1 MGHTRTAN
9 WDWAFLGAPVYLI
22 ARMSNVVRETG
33 RGLRPF
39 LTWSALTIVLIGSA
53 VAIPGIVMALA
64 PGVFSNEA
72 EQSISDQAS
81 AIGSRGIKA
90 TCPDVP
96 PLLVGDT
103 MICRA
108 VTSTKVSNV
117 QVSLQRKNGWIEWRV
132 DDWGLYA
139 TNR

>member
-1 MGHTRTAN
+1 
-9 WDWAFLGAPVYLI
+9 
-22 ARMSNVVRETG
+22 MSNVVRETG

-72 EQSISDQAS
+72 EQSISDQAM
-81 AIGSRGIKA
+81 AIGSRGMKA

-96 PLLVGDT
+96 PLLVGDSMT
-103 MICRA
+103 CSA
-108 VTSTKVSNV
+108 VTSTKVANV
-117 QVSLQRKNGWIEWRV
+117 EVSLQRKNGWIEWRV
-132 DDWGLYA
+132 DDWGVFS